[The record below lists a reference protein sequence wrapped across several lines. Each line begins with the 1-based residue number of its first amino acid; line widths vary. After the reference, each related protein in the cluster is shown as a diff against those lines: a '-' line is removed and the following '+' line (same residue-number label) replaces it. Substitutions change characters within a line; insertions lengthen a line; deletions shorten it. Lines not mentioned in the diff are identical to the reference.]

1 MINVECDNYNTEK
14 MKYLQKTLFVS
25 LLLICHVSFGQVREK
40 ALRLFIIG
48 NSFSKNATAYL
59 PNFVKENH
67 HQLMVGRAELGG
79 CSLQQHWEY
88 AEAAEA
94 NPEDPKGKP
103 YNGKSLRMLLSE
115 GTWDVV
121 TMQQFSYLSGDIG
134 SYSPYAQKLCDYIKS
149 LQPNAKIV
157 LHQGWAYRSDA
168 KKFGRVAP
176 EQPAKNQQEMWQ
188 KSRTAYHAVA
198 KQLKLEIIPVGDAFN
213 TVATEPEY
221 RYVKDMN
228 FDVEHPVFPNLPVQ
242 TNSLN
247 MGYYWKDNALVF
259 DPNHANEAGRYL
271 GSLIWYAILFK
282 ESPEKLTYL
291 PKEVPAGFAAYLR
304 SIAAKTIED
313 LKN

>member
-1 MINVECDNYNTEK
+1 
-14 MKYLQKTLFVS
+14 MKYLKNTLLLC
-25 LLLICHVSFGQVREK
+25 LLLISHVSFGQAAHK

-59 PNFVKENH
+59 PNFAKENNQ
-67 HQLMVGRAELGG
+67 QLLLGRAELGG

-88 AEAAEA
+88 AAAAEA

-103 YNGKSLRMLLSE
+103 YNGKSLRMLLAE

-121 TMQQFSYLSGDIG
+121 TMQQFSYLSADLE
-134 SYSPYAQKLCDYIKS
+134 SYSPYAQKLYDYIKS
-149 LQPNAKIV
+149 LQPNAKIL
-157 LHQGWAYRSDA
+157 LHQSWAYRSDA

-188 KSRTAYHAVA
+188 KSRAAYHTVA
-198 KQLKLEIIPVGDAFN
+198 RQLNVGIIPVGDAFN
-213 TVATEPEY
+213 TVASGPEF
-221 RYVKDMN
+221 RFTKDMN
-228 FDVEHPVFPNLPVQ
+228 FDADHAVAPNLPIQ

-282 ESPEKLTYL
+282 VSPEKLTYQ
-291 PKEVPAGFAAYLR
+291 PKEVPADFAAYLR
-304 SIAAKTIED
+304 NVAAKTV
-313 LKN
+313 KNL